1 MLDAAGVVIEGF
13 WSGAV
18 LFLMS
23 VGLSV
28 TLGLMGF
35 VNLAHTA
42 IAMLGGYLLVT
53 CTGALGLP
61 FIPAVLLAALGGGL
75 FGAAL
80 ERGLF
85 RFVYRAPALDQVLL
99 TVGVMLMISA
109 AITFLWGPGL
119 QALRLPAW
127 LDGRVVIGAVGMSRY
142 RLFLLATGL
151 VVLAALLL
159 GIERTRFG
167 AMIRAA
173 VDDQAVAEGLGIAV
187 DRVFMASFA
196 IGSALAALGGALGVQ
211 AVSLDPGFAT
221 RYLVLAL
228 LVVVV
233 GGPGSIT
240 GTFLASMLLGV
251 AVVAGAYYL
260 PALGSF
266 VIYAVMILV
275 LSVRPQGMRG
285 VRRAA

>member
-1 MLDAAGVVIEGF
+1 MVNALSVILDGF
-13 WSGAV
+13 SYGAL

-42 IAMLGGYLLVT
+42 IVMLGGYLLVT
-53 CTGALGLP
+53 CTEMLGLP
-61 FIPAVLLAALGGGL
+61 FIPGVLLAMIGAGL
-75 FGAAL
+75 FGAVL

-99 TVGVMLMISA
+99 TVGVMLMIGA

-119 QALRLPAW
+119 QAAHLPSW
-127 LDGRVVIGAVGMSRY
+127 LDGRVGVGALGMSRY
-142 RLFLLATGL
+142 RLFLLATGIL
-151 VVLAALLL
+151 VLLALLL

-167 AMIRAA
+167 AMIRAS
-173 VDDQAVAEGLGIAV
+173 VDDQDVSEGLGIPV
-187 DRVFMASFA
+187 DRVFMTCFA

-211 AVSLDPGFAT
+211 ATSLDPGFAT

-233 GGPGSIT
+233 GGAGSIT
-240 GTFLASMLLGV
+240 GTFAASMLLGV

-260 PALGSF
+260 PDLGSF

-275 LSVRPQGMRG
+275 LSVRPQGMR
-285 VRRAA
+285 RA